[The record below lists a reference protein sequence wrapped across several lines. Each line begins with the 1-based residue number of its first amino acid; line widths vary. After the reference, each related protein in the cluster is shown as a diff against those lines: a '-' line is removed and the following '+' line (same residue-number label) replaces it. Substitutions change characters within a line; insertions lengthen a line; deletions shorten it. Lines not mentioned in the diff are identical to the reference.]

1 MQIGIR
7 GKLVLILGGIVFAVL
22 ISHAYLQISL
32 QHAVFEGELQKR
44 TALLKENLYQRARS
58 QAETLERM
66 VAEDIASYDLFSLAS
81 KVQHAAQESG
91 ELEYVIVLDSK
102 HKVYVH
108 TAEPEQQQNI
118 YVAPERVGAKKTWV
132 TDYGH
137 IITLTGKANDE
148 RFMEYKLAINIG
160 TSQWGEMLLGYSL
173 EQLNDQIAQSQQES
187 EERQENLTIKA
198 AYIAGIVLLI
208 AYILISHLSQRI
220 VAPIVALS
228 AFAKDLA
235 EGDFTRVNH
244 TSATAND
251 EVGRLTRNF
260 SNMAVKLEASQK
272 QQSEYNQTLEKKVNE
287 RTEALHF
294 KNDELTQALKGLE
307 ESQQQLIHS
316 EKMAALGQLIAGIAH
331 EINTPL
337 GAIQASVGN
346 TRKYLSLFN
355 EGLPVFLE
363 SCGAPEKEFLCT
375 LLAQSN
381 YEQSMSTREER
392 KARRALVSVLDEHKI
407 EKSDELADILVD
419 MNLHQDILKLLPSLA
434 LPEGFNIVE
443 LAHRISGIGRNSE
456 TIRTA
461 VGRASK
467 VVFAL
472 KHFAHHDSS
481 GSMISSDINQGIQT
495 VLVLYQSLLKQGC
508 EVVECFGEL
517 PVTNCYPDELN
528 QVWTNLIHNALH
540 AMQNKG
546 VITIATQSEEHNIIV
561 SITDNGSG
569 IPGDVQPKIYDS
581 FFTTKPAGE
590 GSGLGLGICKRIMDK
605 HNGSIT
611 FTSEPGKT
619 TFTVIIPIC

>member
-7 GKLVLILGGIVFAVL
+7 GKLLLILGGIVFAVL
-22 ISHAYLQISL
+22 SSHAYFQVSL
-32 QHAVFEGELQKR
+32 QRTAFEDELQKR

-58 QAETLERM
+58 QAETLERL
-66 VAEDIASYDLFSLAS
+66 VAEDIASYDLFSLAN
-81 KVQHAAQESG
+81 KVQHAAQESD
-91 ELEYVIVLDSK
+91 ELEYVVVLDREN
-102 HKVYVH
+102 KVYIH
-108 TAEPEQQQNI
+108 TAEPDQQQNI
-118 YVAPERVGAKKTWV
+118 YVAQELAGAKNTWV
-132 TDYGH
+132 TNYGH
-137 IITLTGKANDE
+137 IITVTGKTNE
-148 RFMEYKLAINIG
+148 ENFMEYKLPINIG

-173 EQLNDQIAQSQQES
+173 EKLNEQIVRSQQES

-198 AYIAGIVLLI
+198 AYIAGFVLVMT
-208 AYILISHLSQRI
+208 YILISHLSQRL

-228 AFAKDLA
+228 SFAKDLA
-235 EGDFTRVNH
+235 EGDFTRTNYI
-244 TSATAND
+244 SSTAND

-260 SNMAVKLEASQK
+260 SNMALKLEASQK

-287 RTEALHF
+287 RTEELNI
-294 KNDELTQALKGLE
+294 KNDELTHALKGLE

-346 TRKYLSLFN
+346 TRKYLSLFCD
-355 EGLPVFLE
+355 GFPDFLE
-363 SCGAPEKEFLCT
+363 SSGVPEKEFLCT
-375 LLAQSN
+375 LLAQSD
-381 YEQSMSTREER
+381 YEQTMTTREER
-392 KARRALVSVLDEHKI
+392 KARRALVSVLEEHNI
-407 EKSDELADILVD
+407 DKSDELADMLVD
-419 MNLHQDILKLLPSLA
+419 MNLNDDIARLLPSLS

-443 LAHRISGIGRNSE
+443 LAHRISGIGRNSD

-472 KHFAHHDSS
+472 KHFAHHDNF
-481 GSMISSDINQGIQT
+481 GNMISSDINEGIHT

-517 PVTNCYPDELN
+517 PVTHCYPDELN

-546 VITIATQSEEHNIIV
+546 VLTIETQCKEQNIIV

-569 IPGDVQPKIYDS
+569 IPSEVQPKIYDS

-605 HNGSIT
+605 HNGSID
-611 FTSEPGKT
+611 FTSEPGRT
-619 TFTVIIPIC
+619 TFTVIIPVC